1 MEVRI
6 LSGLYFLSERAQ
18 PLRSFFIHSAGSSNG
33 MAAAM
38 LFSRRALL
46 LRRIDRQHG
55 FELFIL

>member
-1 MEVRI
+1 
-6 LSGLYFLSERAQ
+6 
-18 PLRSFFIHSAGSSNG
+18 LRSFFIHSAGSSNG